1 MITPITRSKEG
12 IIFDIVITIPNFVN
26 PTQAGDLSM
35 KTATFYDA
43 SSPGGLAHR
52 PTAASPLQP
61 AAAAQLP
68 QWKVDVRVSVCW
80 LAQYRLVLVA
90 LVSKMQSSEVHS
102 AKTHYHCE
110 IPASTARVQKMPP
123 LLLLRSVKTGYSK
136 APPEEQQ

>member
-1 MITPITRSKEG
+1 
-12 IIFDIVITIPNFVN
+12 
-26 PTQAGDLSM
+26 M

-68 QWKVDVRVSVCW
+68 QRKVDVRVSVCW

-110 IPASTARVQKMPP
+110 IPVLRGCKKAPSLGLKVRKNRVQ
-123 LLLLRSVKTGYSK
+123 
-136 APPEEQQ
+136 